1 MTPAV
6 TILGPALMVC
16 LIVVGFVARAR
27 LQRGDSTRDASLG
40 PVEHGWVRRF
50 VRPYAFPLAIAI
62 ALTLASTGVGLAAPW
77 SLKILVDH
85 ALGDE
90 PLPGALS
97 VLGDLSRAQLAL
109 VAVTLGLG
117 LTMVNTLLGYL
128 ITYLVGATEVRIATD
143 IRASVFRRL
152 QEVSLRFHDKNR
164 SGDLISR
171 LTTDVERVRS
181 VIVAWFDTV
190 LPQVVT
196 LGGVLVIMLFIDPLL
211 TLAALSVLP
220 ALLYYAAK
228 KRPQIRAAHREA
240 RDRRGEMATQATEV
254 IRNVRFVQAFSR
266 QEAESVRFRG
276 QLDRCAAA
284 DIVSLDVSA
293 KYSPI
298 AGVVLAVGTSVVTYV
313 GAQRVIDQSLS
324 LGTLLVFVG
333 YLSGLYGPIRSLSRL
348 VSTFAKGAA
357 SRERLAELFADEHLV
372 RDHPDAVPAPRRT
385 APLVFRG
392 VSFAYEPGLP
402 VLSDVSFQ
410 AGPEESICIVGAS
423 GVGKSTLLS
432 LLLRLYE
439 PTDGSIEL
447 GSVDTRRLTL
457 NSLRDCIAL
466 VPQDPWMIDGSIGEN
481 IAYGCS
487 GLSGEAMLD
496 AARLV
501 LVGEFAEQFPSGY
514 DTPVGESGVL
524 LSGGQRRRIALARAL
539 VRQAPILLLDEPTSG
554 LDAEA
559 AAKVLAAIAV
569 ASKGRMTVAVSHDLA
584 LAAQMQR
591 VVVLEA
597 GRVVE
602 QGSHAE
608 LLKLDGR
615 YRSMWA
621 RQQLS
626 GGPGVLAPR
635 NRRVWR
641 GGIRR

>member
-1 MTPAV
+1 MPSV
-6 TILGPALMVC
+6 TS
-16 LIVVGFVARAR
+16 RYR
-27 LQRGDSTRDASLG
+27 TR
-40 PVEHGWVRRF
+40 
-50 VRPYAFPLAIAI
+50 
-62 ALTLASTGVGLAAPW
+62 
-77 SLKILVDH
+77 
-85 ALGDE
+85 
-90 PLPGALS
+90 
-97 VLGDLSRAQLAL
+97 SRSPPQLAL
-109 VAVTLGLG
+109 VAVTAGLG
-117 LTMVNTLLGYL
+117 LTLVNTVLGYL
-128 ITYLVGATEVRIATD
+128 ITYLVGAAEVRIATD
-143 IRASVFRRL
+143 IRATVFRRL
-152 QEVSLRFHDKNR
+152 QDVSLRFHDKNR

-181 VIVAWFDTV
+181 VVVAWFDTV

-196 LGGVLVIMLFIDPLL
+196 LVGVLVVMLLVDPLL
-211 TLAALSVLP
+211 TMAALSVLP

-240 RDRRGEMATQATEV
+240 RDRRGEMTTQATEV

-266 QEAESVRFRG
+266 QEAESSRFRD

-284 DIVSLDVSA
+284 EIDSLDVSA

-298 AGVVLAVGTSVVTYV
+298 AGIVLAVGTAVVTYV
-313 GAQRVIDQSLS
+313 GALQVIGGSLS
-324 LGTLLVFVG
+324 VGTLLVFVA
-333 YLSGLYGPIRSLSRL
+333 YLSSLYGPIRSLSRL

-357 SRERLAELFADEHLV
+357 SRERLVELFADEHLV
-372 RDHPDAVPAPRRT
+372 RDHPDAVPAPRRA
-385 APLVFRG
+385 APLAFRG
-392 VSFAYEPGLP
+392 VSFAYEPGVP
-402 VLSDVSFQ
+402 VLSDLSFEVG
-410 AGPEESICIVGAS
+410 AGESICIVGAS

-439 PTDGSIEL
+439 PTHGSIEL

-487 GLSGEAMLD
+487 ELSGQALLD

-501 LVGEFAEQFPSGY
+501 LVDEFAEQLPSGY

-554 LDAEA
+554 LDAGSA
-559 AAKVLAAIAV
+559 ATVLSAIAV
-569 ASKGRMTVAVSHDLA
+569 ASEGRTTIAVSHDLS

-591 VVVLEA
+591 VVVLGG

-602 QGSHAE
+602 QGSHAV
-608 LLKLDGR
+608 LLESGDR

-626 GGPGVLAPR
+626 GDPPAAMPGGQR
-635 NRRVWR
+635 TTSERR
-641 GGIRR
+641 

>member
-1 MTPAV
+1 MTTWGMIFA
-6 TILGPALMVC
+6 PALLMC
-16 LIVVGFVARAR
+16 LVVAGFVARAR
-27 LQRGDSTRDASLG
+27 LQRAHPSKNPSLDTIDHESVG
-40 PVEHGWVRRF
+40 RF
-50 VRPYAFPLAIAI
+50 VRPYAFPVATAV
-62 ALTLASTGVGLAAPW
+62 ALTFASTAVGLAAPW
-77 SLKILVDH
+77 SLKILVDN

-90 PLPGALS
+90 PLPDVLA
-97 VLGDLSRAQLAL
+97 VLGDLSSAQLAL
-109 VAVTLGLG
+109 VAAMLGLG
-117 LTMVNTLLGYL
+117 LTLVNTLLGYL
-128 ITYLVGATEVRIATD
+128 VTYLVGATEVRIATD
-143 IRASVFRRL
+143 IRAVVFRRL
-152 QEVSLRFHDKNR
+152 QDVSLRFHDKNR

-181 VIVAWFDTV
+181 VMVAWFDTV

-196 LGGVLVIMLFIDPLL
+196 LGGVLVIMLVIDPLL

-266 QEAESVRFRG
+266 QEAESRRFRD

-284 DIVSLDVSA
+284 DIDSLDVSA

-298 AGVVLAVGTSVVTYV
+298 AGVVLALGTAVVTYV
-313 GAQRVIDQSLS
+313 GALRVIDGSLS
-324 LGTLLVFVG
+324 LGTLLVFVA
-333 YLSGLYGPIRSLSRL
+333 YLSSLYGPIRSISRL

-357 SRERLAELFADEHLV
+357 SRERLVELFADEHLV

-385 APLVFRG
+385 APLAFRG
-392 VSFAYEPGLP
+392 VSFGYEPGVP
-402 VLSDVSFQ
+402 VLSKVSFE

-439 PTDGSIEL
+439 PTDGAIEL

-457 NSLRDCIAL
+457 SSLRDCIAL

-481 IAYGCS
+481 IAYGCR
-487 GLSGEAMLD
+487 GLSGQAMLD

-501 LVGEFAEQFPSGY
+501 LVSEFAEQFPTGY

-539 VRQAPILLLDEPTSG
+539 VRKAPILLLDEPTSG

-559 AAKVLAAIAV
+559 AATILTAIGV
-569 ASKGRMTVAVSHDLA
+569 ASEGRMTVAVSHDLA

-608 LLKLDGR
+608 LLESGGR
-615 YRSMWA
+615 YGSMWA

-626 GGPGVLAPR
+626 GDPFVAPPR
-635 NRRVWR
+635 SRRATSE
-641 GGIRR
+641 RR

>member
-1 MTPAV
+1 VLGAAV
-6 TILGPALMVC
+6 LVGL
-16 LIVVGFVARAR
+16 VVAGFVGRAR
-27 LQRGDSTRDASLG
+27 LQRADFFGNSSIDTID
-40 PVEHGWVRRF
+40 HGSVGRF
-50 VRPYAFPLAIAI
+50 VRPYAFPVATAVG
-62 ALTLASTGVGLAAPW
+62 LTFASTAVGLAAPW
-77 SLKILVDH
+77 SLKILVDN

-90 PLPGALS
+90 PLPA
-97 VLGDLSRAQLAL
+97 VLGVLGGLSSAQLAL
-109 VAVTLGLG
+109 VAAVLGLG
-117 LTMVNTLLGYL
+117 LTLVNTLLGYL

-143 IRASVFRRL
+143 IRAVVFRRL
-152 QEVSLRFHDKNR
+152 QDVSLRFHDKNR

-181 VIVAWFDTV
+181 VMVAWFDTV

-196 LGGVLVIMLFIDPLL
+196 LGGVLVIMVVIDPLL
-211 TLAALSVLP
+211 TVAALSVLP

-266 QEAESVRFRG
+266 QEAESRRFRG

-284 DIVSLDVSA
+284 DIDSLDVSA

-298 AGVVLAVGTSVVTYV
+298 AGVVLALGTAVVTYV
-313 GAQRVIDQSLS
+313 GALRVIDGSLS
-324 LGTLLVFVG
+324 LGTLLVFVA
-333 YLSGLYGPIRSLSRL
+333 YLSSLYGPIRSISRL

-357 SRERLAELFADEHLV
+357 SRERLVELFADEHLV

-385 APLVFRG
+385 APLALRG
-392 VSFAYEPGLP
+392 VSFGYEPGVP
-402 VLSDVSFQ
+402 VLSEVSFE

-439 PTDGSIEL
+439 PTAGSIAL
-447 GSVDTRRLTL
+447 GGVDTRRLTL
-457 NSLRDCIAL
+457 TSLRDCIAL

-481 IAYGCS
+481 IGYGCS
-487 GLSGEAMLD
+487 GLSGQAMLD

-501 LVGEFAEQFPSGY
+501 LVSEFAEQFPTGY

-559 AAKVLAAIAV
+559 AATILTAIGV
-569 ASKGRMTVAVSHDLA
+569 ASQGRMTIAVSHDLA
-584 LAAQMQR
+584 LAAQMDR
-591 VVVLEA
+591 VIVLEG

-608 LLKLDGR
+608 LMEAGGR
-615 YRSMWA
+615 YASMWA

-626 GGPGVLAPR
+626 GDPFVAPPKS
-635 NRRVWR
+635 RRATSER
-641 GGIRR
+641 G